1 MALAGLVCDSTFH
14 IPHFTFNISLDSSV
28 VSFLPLYGEMI
39 SGDPMNLE
47 YFHPLF
53 VHFPVALTLTGAVLL
68 LYGTAGG
75 NKDLLRAGLLVL
87 IIGGAMVIPTYIT
100 GQVARAV
107 LEDSSAFDRDLPTL
121 DTHEDLGLASL
132 AVLVALGI
140 VAGLTLGKWD
150 PEARHWGVVALAL
163 AAALLIGVTAFY
175 GGRLVFEQG
184 IGVRIEAP
192 LKR

>member
-1 MALAGLVCDSTFH
+1 
-14 IPHFTFNISLDSSV
+14 
-28 VSFLPLYGEMI
+28 
-39 SGDPMNLE
+39 MNLE

-68 LYGTAGG
+68 LYGTVRRHK
-75 NKDLLRAGLLVL
+75 NTLKAGLLVL
-87 IIGGAMVIPTYIT
+87 VIGGAMVIPTYIT

-107 LEDSSAFDRDLPTL
+107 LEDSSAFERDLPTL

-150 PEARHWGVVALAL
+150 PEPSPPLGPRRPRPRRRRAHRRHR
-163 AAALLIGVTAFY
+163 LLRRPPRLRTGHRRQGRGASPDPRDKGIHHGEHGAH
-175 GGRLVFEQG
+175 GGRQREKIFMVEDRPKITKPNSSANL
-184 IGVRIEAP
+184 
-192 LKR
+192 